1 MLVVGACQAG
11 VQLVASLRDRGHDG
25 PVTLVGSEP
34 HLPYQRPP
42 LSKAYLSGA
51 ATAQSLALRA
61 ESWFDA
67 QQVDFLR
74 GERVT
79 GVDLDA
85 GSAVTDA
92 GRVLAFERL
101 ALTTGARV
109 RRLPVPGADLAGVH
123 YLRDLAHADH
133 LGAALPGAQRVVVVG
148 GGFIGLEAAAVARAK
163 GKDVTVVEF
172 ADRLIARAVAPVVSD
187 FYRDA
192 HTRRGVHV
200 LLGRGVVG
208 VQGLDRVT
216 GVELD
221 DGTTL
226 PADLVLVGI
235 GVEPRVELAEQAGLV
250 LQAGALLV
258 DEYARTSDHRVVAAG
273 DVALLPHP
281 QSPDVLVRLESVQNA
296 VDQAKTAAATL
307 CGVLEPYRALP
318 WFWSDQ
324 AGLKLQIAG
333 LSQGYDNLVVRGSLA
348 EEVFTVLYLRGEQ
361 LLAVDAVN
369 RPADYMA
376 ARRALALG
384 PVHLPRERA
393 GDELVP
399 LKQLLAAVPR

>member
-11 VQLVASLRDRGHDG
+11 VQLVASLRDLGHDG

-85 GSAVTDA
+85 GSAVTDT